1 MNRFLREPISV
12 RNAASVIVTA
22 TFIVVVGGGIAI
34 RAIDHREY
42 SSIWEGMW
50 WSLQTVTTVGYGDVT
65 PKDAAGRIVGAVVM
79 LEGIAFLAIVTA
91 AITSTFVTRAQREQK
106 SGPAGRGDRR
116 GGTRRPSARTDRSAT
131 RASRVAAAGAHETVS
146 RIAIGTQSAWHR
158 RDRRL
163 RARPRGHTH
172 PPPKRVIPNARLP
185 RHWSAWPGWRRPFEL
200 HREALNGQRRLR
212 HECSSRRSK
221 LAAVSGTQRPR
232 EGWNAAGG
240 RHLAG

>member
-65 PKDAAGRIVGAVVM
+65 PKDTAGKIVGAVVM

-106 SGPAGRGDRR
+106 SGAPAEETAADA
-116 GGTRRPSARTDRSAT
+116 PTDPQLT
-131 RASRVAAAGAHETVS
+131 Q
-146 RIAIGTQSAWHR
+146 IA
-158 RDRRL
+158 
-163 RARPRGHTH
+163 
-172 PPPKRVIPNARLP
+172 ARLE
-185 RHWSAWPGWRRPFEL
+185 RVESLLLELTRP
-200 HREALNGQRRLR
+200 
-212 HECSSRRSK
+212 
-221 LAAVSGTQRPR
+221 
-232 EGWNAAGG
+232 
-240 RHLAG
+240 